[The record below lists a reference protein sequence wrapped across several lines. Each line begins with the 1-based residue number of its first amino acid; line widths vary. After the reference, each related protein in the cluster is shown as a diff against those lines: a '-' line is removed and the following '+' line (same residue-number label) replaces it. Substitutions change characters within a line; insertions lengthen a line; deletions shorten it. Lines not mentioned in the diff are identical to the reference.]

1 MARPQT
7 SRVTTSPRRR
17 TLVLAVAAGIA
28 SSALRAQPKGDRPAP
43 PQELAQDLS
52 GARLQGQAR
61 FRYFGFSVYDARL
74 WTSSALNADSWQK
87 QRLALEL
94 QYQRS
99 LVGRQIAE
107 RSIEEIRRQP
117 GVDDERAARWL
128 AALLPVFPDVIEG
141 DRITGLHLPG
151 EAIKFYFNTRPVAE
165 VRDAELAQRFMA
177 IWLGP
182 TTSEPALR
190 AALLGL
196 ARP

>member
-1 MARPQT
+1 MTQPLIPGDT
-7 SRVTTSPRRR
+7 PSTTRR
-17 TLVLAVAAGIA
+17 TLVLAVTTGFA
-28 SSALRAQPKGDRPAP
+28 SAIVRAQPKGDRPTL

-52 GARLQGQAR
+52 GARLHGQAR

-74 WTSSALNADSWQK
+74 WASSALNSDSWQK

-107 RSIEEIRRQP
+107 RSVDEIRRQP
-117 GVDDERAARWL
+117 GVDEERAARWL
-128 AALLPVFPDVIEG
+128 AALLPVFPDVNEG
-141 DRITGLHLPG
+141 DRIIGLHLPG
-151 EAIKFYFNTRPVAE
+151 EAIKFFFNARLVAE
-165 VRDAELAQRFMA
+165 IRDAELAQRFMA